1 MARRADELGNDASI
15 VIVNPDDDVSIEALG
30 AWIHAVESD
39 GDWIDLPTTAAQMI
53 TEDRTTRGS

>member
-39 GDWIDLPTTAAQMI
+39 GDWIDCRQQL
-53 TEDRTTRGS
+53 RS